1 MSVVLILIGLGRQME
16 QLTDHSLLVTSRAF
30 VRKVVEIGFAPFV
43 NMVITNREY
52 FATPVVKVKLVCI
65 L

>member
-1 MSVVLILIGLGRQME
+1 ME
-16 QLTDHSLLVTSRAF
+16 QVTDHSLLVTSRAF

-52 FATPVVKVKLVCI
+52 FATPVVKVKPVCT